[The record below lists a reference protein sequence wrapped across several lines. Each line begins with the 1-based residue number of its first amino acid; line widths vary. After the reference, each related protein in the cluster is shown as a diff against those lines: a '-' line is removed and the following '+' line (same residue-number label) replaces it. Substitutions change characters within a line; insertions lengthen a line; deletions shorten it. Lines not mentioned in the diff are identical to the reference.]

1 MTYILLMKYASRGKW
16 NGNFSSVF
24 PAVLV
29 SYCLISTVICEG
41 KGVYKV
47 SFTQNCAI
55 YHTRASLQYSFLD
68 TNNVNIA
75 YYSLP
80 PPLVSKETSRIME
93 EDGGNTISNEA
104 TEPFTMTSIQP
115 ELLKDAVDEAK
126 NKVFDFVA
134 EEIAGVFSIEDAA
147 PAWATAISKETFD
160 EIQAEVIKCFEGLG
174 DQLKHLEEVAD
185 SLSGF
190 TTDKA
195 FETLLDPE
203 DRPSCSLP
211 NVSPAS
217 LSGLPDIPES
227 ALDPAKELSSYLYS
241 CLAKTIG
248 DVDLGS
254 IMNPTNNR
262 RDRRDLE
269 ENVCPV
275 PPAVPPQTFG
285 VTFALSLGI
294 DANVDVGIQT
304 PSTQIDLKVGSSLG
318 SVTIEAGYDSTA
330 TTTKK
335 DRVGFSF
342 NAPFTRFTVSGEK
355 KSSCKAGYIC
365 SGTTPS
371 LCPAGKWCKDGSAQ
385 DYCEPG
391 YFCPSGSTTPKG
403 KPVKK
408 YTNTLAIPSVVTCAA
423 GREW

>member
-1 MTYILLMKYASRGKW
+1 
-16 NGNFSSVF
+16 
-24 PAVLV
+24 
-29 SYCLISTVICEG
+29 
-41 KGVYKV
+41 
-47 SFTQNCAI
+47 
-55 YHTRASLQYSFLD
+55 
-68 TNNVNIA
+68 
-75 YYSLP
+75 
-80 PPLVSKETSRIME
+80 ME

-160 EIQAEVIKCFEGLG
+160 EIQEEVINCFEGLG
-174 DQLKHLEEVAD
+174 DDQLKHLEEVAD

-217 LSGLPDIPES
+217 LSGLPDIPEG

-304 PSTQIDLKVGSSLG
+304 PSTQYDLTVGSSLG
-318 SVTIEAGYDSTA
+318 SVTIEAGYDIG
-330 TTTKK
+330 KK
-335 DRVGFSF
+335 IIPDIKEMKNEEISEMVHSIDGTLEKWIIKKINTWQGKNEVEDFLHLHGDKDPVFPIKNIKDYELIKDGNHNMIILKSQEIRDRVVEFLG
-342 NAPFTRFTVSGEK
+342 
-355 KSSCKAGYIC
+355 
-365 SGTTPS
+365 
-371 LCPAGKWCKDGSAQ
+371 
-385 DYCEPG
+385 
-391 YFCPSGSTTPKG
+391 
-403 KPVKK
+403 
-408 YTNTLAIPSVVTCAA
+408 
-423 GREW
+423 